1 MNCELTIGNSQL
13 LKGLRLMEMRI
24 ITTLL
29 KKEINDSLNNRW
41 FILYAGAFTGLAL
54 LFSWLS
60 LSGTGYSGFAGFGR
74 TAASLVNLVLLVV
87 PLMAL
92 TIGAGSL
99 SHERERGTLHYLLAQ
114 PVNRSEVLLGKY
126 LGLAASLLG
135 ALALGF
141 GLSGM
146 VIAGR
151 GGQADAGSYL
161 LLALFSFALALGM
174 LSLGFLVSVLV
185 RKAAVATGIALFLW
199 LALVFIGDLGLM
211 GTTLAFKLPIQALFD
226 LALLNPLQVFKMSAL
241 MSINATL
248 DVLGPAGIYAIQ
260 TYRDSLTWLFLG
272 SLLAW
277 IVLPLFAAYA
287 IFANRGDV

>member
-1 MNCELTIGNSQL
+1 MEL
-13 LKGLRLMEMRI
+13 RI

-41 FILYAGAFTGLAL
+41 FVLYAAAFTGLAL
-54 LFSWLS
+54 LLSWLS
-60 LSGTGYSGFAGFGR
+60 LSSGGIGYSGFAGFGR

-99 SHERERGTLHYLLAQ
+99 AGEREHGTLHYLLSQ
-114 PVNRSEVLLGKY
+114 PVNRAEVLLGKY

-141 GLSGM
+141 GLSGLI
-146 VIAGR
+146 IAGR
-151 GGQADAGSYL
+151 GGQADAGAYGL
-161 LLALFSFALALGM
+161 LIVFALALALGM
-174 LSLGFLVSVLV
+174 LSLGFLISMLA
-185 RKAAVATGIALFLW
+185 RKAAVATGVALFLW
-199 LALVFIGDLGLM
+199 LTLVFGGDLGLM
-211 GTTLAFKLPIQALFD
+211 GTALAFKLPIQTLFN
-226 LALLNPLQVFKMSAL
+226 LALINPLQVFKMSSL
-241 MSINATL
+241 ISINATL
-248 DVLGPAGIYAIQ
+248 DVLGPAGIYAMQ

-277 IVLPLFAAYA
+277 IVLPLLVSYL
-287 IFANRGDV
+287 IFARRGDL

>member
-1 MNCELTIGNSQL
+1 
-13 LKGLRLMEMRI
+13 MEMRI
-24 ITTLL
+24 VTILL

-141 GLSGM
+141 GLSGL

-260 TYRDSLTWLFLG
+260 TYRDNLTWLFLG

-277 IVLPLFAAYA
+277 IVLPLLAAYA

>member
-1 MNCELTIGNSQL
+1 
-13 LKGLRLMEMRI
+13 MEPRI

-41 FILYAGAFTGLAL
+41 FVLYAAAFTGLAL
-54 LFSWLS
+54 LLSWLS
-60 LSGTGYSGFAGFGR
+60 LSSGGAGYTGFAGFGR

-87 PLMAL
+87 PLMSL

-99 SHERERGTLHYLLAQ
+99 SGERERGTLHYLLAQ
-114 PVNRSEVLLGKY
+114 PVNRAEVLLGKY

-141 GLSGM
+141 GLSGLI
-146 VIAGR
+146 IAIR
-151 GGQADAGSYL
+151 GGQTDAGAYGL
-161 LLALFSFALALGM
+161 LVVFAFTLALGM
-174 LSLGFLVSVLV
+174 LSLGFLISVLT

-199 LALVFIGDLGLM
+199 LTLVFIGDLGLM
-211 GTTLAFKLPIQALFD
+211 GTTLAFKLPIQALFH
-226 LALLNPLQVFKMSAL
+226 LALVNPLQVFKMSAL

-260 TYRDSLTWLFLG
+260 TYRDNLTWLFLG
-272 SLLAW
+272 SLFAW
-277 IVLPLFAAYA
+277 IVLPLFAAY
-287 IFANRGDV
+287 IVFDRRGDL